1 MNDVALLL
9 AQIIL
14 IIVSGRVMA
23 ALLRYLGQPPVIGEI
38 AAGICLGPTLFGRLA
53 PDAFAAMFT
62 PESMPVLLAFSQLGL
77 VLFMFLVGL
86 EFDPETMRERRQ
98 TVVMIS
104 HTGILVPFVLGTA
117 LALYLYPRLSDA
129 GVTFTS
135 FALFLGISMSIT
147 AFPVLARI
155 LADRGLAETRLG
167 NIAIACAAVE
177 DVTAWCILAVL
188 VVIARATAVAPLL
201 FNLLLLA
208 AYAFFM
214 INIVRRLL
222 RRWSAHAEKRA
233 SSETVLAGVVVLI
246 FASAAVTEMLG
257 VHALFGAFLAGAIL
271 PRQRKVVEALI
282 AHIRGLTSVVL
293 LPLFFAVTGLRTN
306 IDLVNTPELWMICGL
321 ILLVAVVGKI
331 GGGMLSA
338 LGAGMSWRD
347 AATIGVLM
355 NTRGLMEMVVL
366 NVGLEIGVLSRGLFT
381 MCVLMALVTTAMTT
395 PLIDLLLRRERKQ
408 IAAARL
414 EEVPI

>member
-293 LPLFFAVTGLRTN
+293 LPLFFAVTG
-306 IDLVNTPELWMICGL
+306 
-321 ILLVAVVGKI
+321 
-331 GGGMLSA
+331 
-338 LGAGMSWRD
+338 
-347 AATIGVLM
+347 
-355 NTRGLMEMVVL
+355 
-366 NVGLEIGVLSRGLFT
+366 
-381 MCVLMALVTTAMTT
+381 
-395 PLIDLLLRRERKQ
+395 
-408 IAAARL
+408 
-414 EEVPI
+414 

>member
-1 MNDVALLL
+1 
-9 AQIIL
+9 
-14 IIVSGRVMA
+14 
-23 ALLRYLGQPPVIGEI
+23 VIGEI

-53 PDAFAAMFT
+53 PDAFAATFT
-62 PESMPVLLAFSQLGL
+62 PESMPTLLAFSQLGL

-86 EFDPETMRERRQ
+86 ELDPETMRERRQ

-129 GVTFTS
+129 SVTFTS

-167 NIAIACAAVE
+167 NMAIACAAVE
-177 DVTAWCILAVL
+177 DVTAWCILAAL

-366 NVGLEIGVLSRGLFT
+366 NVGLEIGVLSRALFT